1 MKQNKYREQNADF
14 KDHSLSGELER
25 LTHELFRKLYLKN
38 RSANQTQGKVLKIL
52 YRKGQLSQKEV
63 QEILDVKS
71 GSISEIITKLEKREL
86 VTRVQDSSDKR
97 RVLLTLTDKGR
108 LDVEE
113 FSRKYQDSVMQ
124 CFEVL
129 DEQEK
134 REYRRIL
141 RKLLNQE
148 GAKEDAEGES
158 AT

>member
-14 KDHSLSGELER
+14 TDHSLSGELER

-97 RVLLTLTDKGR
+97 RVLLTLTDEGR

-148 GAKEDAEGES
+148 GEKEDAEGES

>member
-1 MKQNKYREQNADF
+1 MEQNKYREQNADF
-14 KDHSLSGELER
+14 TDHSLSGELER

-148 GAKEDAEGES
+148 GEKEDAEGES